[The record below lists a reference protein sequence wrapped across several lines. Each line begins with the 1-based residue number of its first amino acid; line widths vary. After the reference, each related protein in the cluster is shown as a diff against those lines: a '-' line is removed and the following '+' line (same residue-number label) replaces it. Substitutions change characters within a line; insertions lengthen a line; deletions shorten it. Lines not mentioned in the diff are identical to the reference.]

1 MAKKKGKKTTI
12 NRFSFVVY
20 FALIFIGIILGYLF
34 SQTRVPDISV
44 EENITIKNA
53 INGKDFKLNQT
64 ALAQTVNL
72 DGISGNTEIDFENGQ
87 LKINIDLKN
96 LILPEKTILNAY
108 LVDAGLN
115 GGPGRTNSSDLDE
128 KYGTFFNNLSYKR
141 NIDLAPFVQP
151 LGALKKE
158 GEFYTLTFNLPNTNF
173 VSFDS
178 LVVTL
183 ESFDSNITENDPR
196 PGPIIL
202 NADFSD

>member
-1 MAKKKGKKTTI
+1 MAKKKGKRATI

-20 FALIFIGIILGYLF
+20 FALIFIGIILGYIF

-64 ALAQTVNL
+64 ALAQATNL
-72 DGISGNTEIDFENGQ
+72 DGISGNTIIDFENGQ
-87 LKINIDLKN
+87 LKINIDPKN
-96 LILPEKTILNAY
+96 LILPENTTLNAY

-115 GGPGRTNSSDLDE
+115 GGPGKTNSSYIDE

-151 LGALKKE
+151 LGTLKKE
-158 GEFYTLTFNLPNTNF
+158 GEFYTLTFTLPNANF

-178 LVVTL
+178 LIITL
-183 ESFDSNITENDPR
+183 ESFNLNIAENDPR
-196 PGPIIL
+196 PGPVIL

>member
-12 NRFSFVVY
+12 NRFSFVIY
-20 FALIFIGIILGYLF
+20 FILIFIGIFLGYVF

-53 INGKDFKLNQT
+53 ISGKDFKLNQT
-64 ALAQTVNL
+64 ALARVAGL
-72 DGISGNTEIDFENGQ
+72 DGISGNAVIDFENAQ

-96 LILPEKTILNAY
+96 LILPENTLLNAY

-151 LGALKKE
+151 LGIVKKE
-158 GEFYTLTFNLPNTNF
+158 GVIYTLTFNLPNSSF
-173 VSFDS
+173 VGYDS

-183 ESFDSNITENDPR
+183 ESFDPNIIENDPR
-196 PGPIIL
+196 PGPVIL

>member
-1 MAKKKGKKTTI
+1 MAKKKGKRTTI

-20 FALIFIGIILGYLF
+20 FALIFIGIILGYIF

-53 INGKDFKLNQT
+53 ILGTDFKLNQT
-64 ALAQTVNL
+64 ALAQVANL
-72 DGISGNTEIDFENGQ
+72 DGISGNTVIDFENGQ

-96 LILPEKTILNAY
+96 LILPENTTLNAY

-115 GGPGRTNSSDLDE
+115 GGPGKTNSSDLDE

-151 LGALKKE
+151 LGTLEKD
-158 GEFYTLTFNLPNTNF
+158 GGVYTLKFNLPNGNF
-173 VSFDS
+173 TSYDS
-178 LVVTL
+178 LIVTL
-183 ESFDSNITENDPR
+183 ESFDSNTIENDPR
-196 PGPIIL
+196 SGPVIL
-202 NADFSD
+202 SADFSD

>member
-1 MAKKKGKKTTI
+1 MAKKKGKRTTI

-20 FALIFIGIILGYLF
+20 FALIFIGIILGYIF

-53 INGKDFKLNQT
+53 ILGTDFKLNQT
-64 ALAQTVNL
+64 ALAQVANL
-72 DGISGNTEIDFENGQ
+72 DGISGNTVIDFENGQ

-96 LILPEKTILNAY
+96 LILPENTTLNAY

-115 GGPGRTNSSDLDE
+115 GGPGKTNSSDLDE

-151 LGALKKE
+151 LGTLEKD
-158 GEFYTLTFNLPNTNF
+158 GGVYTLKFNLPNGNF
-173 VSFDS
+173 TSYDS
-178 LVVTL
+178 LIVTL
-183 ESFDSNITENDPR
+183 ESFDSNTIENDPR
-196 PGPIIL
+196 PGPVIL
-202 NADFSD
+202 SADFSD